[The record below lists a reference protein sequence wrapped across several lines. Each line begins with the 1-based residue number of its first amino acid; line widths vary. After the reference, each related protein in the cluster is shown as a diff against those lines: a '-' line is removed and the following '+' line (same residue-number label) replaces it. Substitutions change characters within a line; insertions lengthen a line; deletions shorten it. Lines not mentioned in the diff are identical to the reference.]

1 MHIKKQTKK
10 ISTPSENSP
19 WWESEAVG
27 NKALSRQAGLTL
39 LGSQASWLRRFAAA
53 SLEPSSRPPTFCSTW
68 GWYWTQVPTLR
79 FSVST
84 HVTSFHPRGNLE
96 VDAPPIFTSHG
107 GPVMARPTPGDAPR
121 AAPRIPRPARA
132 PACSP
137 PASGSAAS
145 SPARRALLSRTLG
158 LLPRPWPAPS
168 ACLPRCPLAEATWGS
183 RLHPRAPSGN
193 WAPSPS
199 ARAKPHPPWAPRS
212 AWTPPPQNLKTGQ
225 NPTVCLELL
234 IYWII

>member
-137 PASGSAAS
+137 P
-145 SPARRALLSRTLG
+145 
-158 LLPRPWPAPS
+158 
-168 ACLPRCPLAEATWGS
+168 
-183 RLHPRAPSGN
+183 PRAPRPPPPPAGLCC
-193 WAPSPS
+193 PGRS
-199 ARAKPHPPWAPRS
+199 ACCPGLGRPRVPACPAVPWLRPPEGLASIPGPQAGTGPPAPRPGLNLTRPGRPAQPGHHLLRTS
-212 AWTPPPQNLKTGQ
+212 KPDRTPPCALN
-225 NPTVCLELL
+225 
-234 IYWII
+234 Y